1 MFNIKGWERIYQ
13 GLGGGKGIPS
23 GGKSTAKKVRE
34 SKAIHPPETQGWAFL
49 PLRVPSNKERFYQ
62 GSGISRCVPSNNT
75 DYKIHVIFP
84 LHKTVHQP
92 PSSQRWHLNNLFL
105 EYLWSSYNPGPMWV
119 STVGGK
125 NLGRGVRADVLFHTA
140 SS

>member
-34 SKAIHPPETQGWAFL
+34 SKAIYPPETQGWAFL

-62 GSGISRCVPSNNT
+62 DVASPGVSPPIILTIKYMLFFLCIRLYTNHRVPKGGI
-75 DYKIHVIFP
+75 
-84 LHKTVHQP
+84 
-92 PSSQRWHLNNLFL
+92 
-105 EYLWSSYNPGPMWV
+105 
-119 STVGGK
+119 
-125 NLGRGVRADVLFHTA
+125 
-140 SS
+140 